1 MGRRPRR
8 TPSHALRRLVAGA
21 GGLLVVLAV
30 LYALFGDEGRD
41 LLERTEYPLRYPAIV
56 RGHARTYDIDP
67 ALLAAVIYSESRFR
81 PHVRSPQGAIGL
93 MQLLPATA
101 EGIAARTGGT
111 AFVASDLDD
120 PEINVRYGAWY
131 LRHLRQHYAGR
142 PDAMR
147 LALAAYNAGMAN
159 VDAWVAETPPGRPL
173 RIPPSFAETRHYLA
187 GVEHARGVYRRLY
200 RSQLGLATA
209 S

>member
-1 MGRRPRR
+1 V
-8 TPSHALRRLVAGA
+8 RRLVAAAGA
-21 GGLLVVLAV
+21 VLVALAV
-30 LYALFGDEGRD
+30 LYALFGDRGRD
-41 LLERTEYPLRYPAIV
+41 LLERTEYPLRYPEIV

-81 PHVRSPQGAIGL
+81 PHVRSSRGAIGL
-93 MQLLPATA
+93 MQLLPSTA
-101 EGIAARTGGT
+101 EGIATRTGGT

-147 LALAAYNAGMAN
+147 LALAAYNAGMGN
-159 VDAWVAETPPGRPL
+159 VDAWVAATPPGQPL
-173 RIPPSFAETRHYLA
+173 QIPPAFAETRRYLD
-187 GVEHARGVYRRLY
+187 GIEHARSVYRRLY
-200 RSQLGLATA
+200 AQQLGLAA
-209 S
+209 PG